1 MDCGRYFEAG
11 LLAYKIIFIHSYI
24 YIILTISTIYIYNL
38 TYFIILL
45 HYYITNIYMC
55 VFLIVCVYIYMGFKG
70 CHVIVGPMGN

>member
-11 LLAYKIIFIHSYI
+11 LLACKIIFIHSYI
-24 YIILTISTIYIYNL
+24 YIILTISTTLLYIYNL

-55 VFLIVCVYIYMGFKG
+55 HTFFNCVCILSMWVLRG
-70 CHVIVGPMGN
+70 VT